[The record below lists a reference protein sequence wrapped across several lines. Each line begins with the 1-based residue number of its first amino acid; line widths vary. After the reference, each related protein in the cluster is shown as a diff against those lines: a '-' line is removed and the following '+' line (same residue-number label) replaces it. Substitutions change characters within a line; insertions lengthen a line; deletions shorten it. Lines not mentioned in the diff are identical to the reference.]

1 LKLRATRLMTALTGK
16 PSARRIQ
23 KNRRRAT
30 QSQPKERDRMTTAL
44 TQKALLAACITAMGA
59 FAAAAPAIAQEKY
72 PSRPIEFV
80 VPWGPGGGADQ
91 LARKIAPGLEKALG
105 VSLPVINAPGATGQ
119 TGLTKMLAAASDGYS
134 ISVFIADTLAL
145 QMGASTKWKLTDMT
159 PAAIMIQQP
168 SAFMVAEN
176 SPLKTWKDVEA
187 EARKRPLKVGV
198 TGFGSADDLHV
209 IYFTAKG
216 LKMQS
221 VPFAKP
227 AERYTSVLG
236 GHADLVYEQL
246 GDVKSFLDGKQM
258 RPVVI
263 FADKRFPAFSNVPTG
278 KELGHDI
285 IINQFRAVI
294 MKAGTDAARVKAVSD
309 ALAKVA
315 GTDDYKAWLKDQFA
329 EAGSFVPAAGAA
341 AFMKGEL
348 DAMRK
353 YAPKK

>member
-1 LKLRATRLMTALTGK
+1 
-16 PSARRIQ
+16 
-23 KNRRRAT
+23 
-30 QSQPKERDRMTTAL
+30 MTTAL
-44 TQKALLAACITAMGA
+44 IQKILLAACITAPGA
-59 FAAAAPAIAQEKY
+59 LAAATSAIAQEKY

-105 VSLPVINAPGATGQ
+105 VSLPVINVAGATGQ
-119 TGLTKMLAAASDGYS
+119 TGLVKMLTAPSDGYS
-134 ISVFIADTLAL
+134 ISVFIADTMAL
-145 QMGASTKWKLTDMT
+145 QMDAATKWKLADVI

-168 SAFMVAEN
+168 SAFFVAEN

-187 EARKRPLKVGV
+187 EAKKRPLKVGV

-263 FADKRFPAFSNVPTG
+263 FADKRFPAFKDVPTG
-278 KELGHDI
+278 KELGYDI
-285 IINQFRAVI
+285 IINQFRAVL

-315 GTDDYKAWLKDQFA
+315 ATDDYKNWLKEQFA
-329 EAGSFVPAAGAA
+329 DADSFVPAAAAA

-353 YAPKK
+353 YAPKN

>member
-1 LKLRATRLMTALTGK
+1 
-16 PSARRIQ
+16 
-23 KNRRRAT
+23 
-30 QSQPKERDRMTTAL
+30 MTTAL
-44 TQKALLAACITAMGA
+44 TQRALLAAGITAMGA

-105 VSLPVINAPGATGQ
+105 VSLPVINVAGATGQ
-119 TGLTKMLAAASDGYS
+119 TGLTKMLTAANDGYS

-145 QMGASTKWKLTDMT
+145 QMGAATKWKLTDMT

-278 KELGHDI
+278 KELGHNI
-285 IINQFRAVI
+285 IINQFRAVV

-309 ALAKVA
+309 ALAEVA

-329 EAGSFVPAAGAA
+329 EAGSFVPAASAA